1 MDQREVI
8 CTIALSRLQGLSQV
22 GARMLCQKAG
32 SAAAVADA
40 RRSLRDI
47 VPEASQKV
55 CDALANEQHWN
66 EAYKRAEVE
75 WEFAQKNH
83 IRCLCQMGDPDY
95 PQMLCEC
102 DDAPLVLFY
111 MGTANLNAPHI
122 VSMVGTRRITPYG
135 KDLCQRFVSDLKEVV
150 PDALIVSGLAYGVD
164 IASHRAAL
172 NCGMSTV
179 GVLAHGLDTIY
190 PAMHR
195 KDAAKMTHQGGLLTE
210 HISQTVIMPGNFV
223 RRNRIVAGMAA
234 ATIVV
239 ESGRKGGALITAELA
254 QEYNRDV
261 FAFPGR
267 IGDEYSEGCN
277 RLIAKRG
284 ADLITSAEDF
294 LLAVGWAEP
303 KQKKA
308 DKNPQLE
315 LFATLSPEE
324 QSIMNALSGSDA
336 KQINQIVVETNLP
349 YSQVAATLF
358 ELELKGLVSVLG
370 GARYRKT
377 MR

>member
-1 MDQREVI
+1 
-8 CTIALSRLQGLSQV
+8 
-22 GARMLCQKAG
+22 
-32 SAAAVADA
+32 
-40 RRSLRDI
+40 
-47 VPEASQKV
+47 
-55 CDALANEQHWN
+55 
-66 EAYKRAEVE
+66 
-75 WEFAQKNH
+75 
-83 IRCLCQMGDPDY
+83 
-95 PQMLCEC
+95 
-102 DDAPLVLFY
+102 
-111 MGTANLNAPHI
+111 
-122 VSMVGTRRITPYG
+122 
-135 KDLCQRFVSDLKEVV
+135 
-150 PDALIVSGLAYGVD
+150 
-164 IASHRAAL
+164 
-172 NCGMSTV
+172 V